1 MTVSLSP
8 GRMIKGIS
16 KELPSALQSSNY
28 IEAEQ
33 HFIQFLASETLDR
46 QVSVQHERVNDFE

>member
-1 MTVSLSP
+1 
-8 GRMIKGIS
+8 MIKGIS